1 MILYKEALRLTLDA
15 AEIIETEHVE
25 YTKSLGRILAE
36 DIFSDT
42 DMPPFNKTAVDGYA
56 CKRVDI
62 YSELKVIE
70 LIPAGT
76 SPTKIINSGECS
88 KIMTG
93 AEIPDGADCV
103 IMVEDV
109 EELFGDRIKL
119 VTKDTSTNICYRAED
134 VKKGSVIL
142 KKSTLIRPQDIAMF
156 ASVGHIKVLVYRLPK
171 VSVISTGEE
180 LMEPEQKLEKSK
192 IRNSNAYQLL
202 AQAEQL
208 GCKTSYLG
216 IAADTEESLDAIIKK
231 AFADNDVVLLTG
243 GVSMGDFDLVP
254 KMLKVN
260 GVEVYFK
267 SIAVQP
273 GRPTLFGKRNKSYVF
288 GLPGNPVSSF
298 IQFELLVKPLLYKLM
313 GHDCKQGKLLLPMA
327 SDFERKKTARDKWI
341 PGIITEKGEV
351 QLTDYHGSA
360 HIHALSYSDVVFL
373 VPKGV
378 NVLKKGDLVDVR
390 QI

>member
-15 AEIIETEHVE
+15 AEVYETEHVE
-25 YTKSLGRILAE
+25 YTNSLGRILAE
-36 DIFSDT
+36 DVFSDT

-56 CKRVDI
+56 CRRSDI
-62 YSELKVIE
+62 YSELTVIE

-76 SPTKIINSGECS
+76 IPKHKVKQGECS

-93 AEIPDGADCV
+93 AEIPEGADCV
-103 IMVEDV
+103 IMVEDI
-109 EELFGDRIKL
+109 EELPDDRIKL
-119 VTKDTSTNICYRAED
+119 VTKDTATNICYRAED

-142 KKSTLIRPQDIAMF
+142 KKSILIRPQDIAMF
-156 ASVGHIKVLVYRLPK
+156 ASVGYVNVLVYRLPK
-171 VSVISTGEE
+171 VGVISTGEE
-180 LMEPEQKLEKSK
+180 LMEPEQTLEKSK

-202 AQAEQL
+202 AQAEQI

-216 IAADTEESLDAIIKK
+216 IAEDTEESLDAIIKL
-231 AFADNDVVLLTG
+231 AFTKNDVVLLTG

-254 KMLKVN
+254 KMLKEN
-260 GVEVYFK
+260 GVEVLYK

-273 GRPTLFGKRNKSYVF
+273 GRPTLFGKRKNAYVF

-313 GHDCKQGKLLLPMA
+313 GHDCKQGKILLPIA
-327 SDFERKKTARDKWI
+327 KDFERKKTARDKWI
-341 PGIITEKGEV
+341 PGVITEKGEI
-351 QLTDYHGSA
+351 QIADYHGSA
-360 HIHALSYSDVVFL
+360 HIHALSYSDAVFL

-378 NVLKKGDLVDVR
+378 SKLTKGDLVDVR